1 MLQAGRKQELIAVK
15 KVDFGIYLAQEN
27 SSSKG
32 SVLLPKKY
40 VPKDCAVGS
49 KLTVFLYKDSS
60 DRLIATTAEP
70 FITLDQTAVLKVS
83 SVTKIGAFLD
93 WGLEKDLLLPFREQT
108 RKVSAGDEVLVALYT
123 DKSGRLCATMKVFPY
138 LKSNPPYAVGDMLPA
153 RIYNINPKFGVFIAV
168 EDKYSG
174 LIQNKEV
181 HGEFNIGDK
190 ILVRVVQIRED
201 GRIDASPNQK
211 AYLKI
216 DGDAEAIYK
225 SLTDRG
231 GSFPFDDHASP
242 ELIDR
247 EFALSKAAFKRAVGR
262 LLKERKIKIE
272 NGKITA
278 L

>member
-1 MLQAGRKQELIAVK
+1 MLQAGKKQELTVVK
-15 KVDFGIYLAQEN
+15 KVDFGIYLSEDG
-27 SSSKG
+27 SPSKER
-32 SVLLPKKY
+32 VLLPKKY
-40 VPKDCAVGS
+40 VPKDCSVGS

-70 FITLDQTAVLKVS
+70 YITLHQTAVLKVI

-93 WGLEKDLLLPFREQT
+93 WGLEKDLLLPFKEQT
-108 RKVSAGDEVLVALYT
+108 RKVSVGDEALVALYA
-123 DKSGRLCATMKVFPY
+123 DKSGRLCATMKVFQY
-138 LKSNPPYAVGDMLPA
+138 LKLNPPYSIGDMLPA
-153 RIYNINPKFGVFIAV
+153 RIYNINPKFGIFIAV

-181 HGEFNIGDK
+181 HGSFNIGDK

-216 DGDAEAIYK
+216 DGDADMIFER
-225 SLTDRG
+225 LTKCG
-231 GSFPFDDHASP
+231 GAFPFDDHASP
-242 ELIDR
+242 KLIDR
-247 EFALSKAAFKRAVGR
+247 EFALSKAAFKRAVGH

-272 NGKITA
+272 NGRITKI
-278 L
+278 